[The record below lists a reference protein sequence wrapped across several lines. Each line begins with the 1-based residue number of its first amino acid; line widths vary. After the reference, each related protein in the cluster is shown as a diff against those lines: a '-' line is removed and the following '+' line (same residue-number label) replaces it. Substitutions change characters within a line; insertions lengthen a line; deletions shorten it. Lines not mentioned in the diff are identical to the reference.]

1 MAKLYAQ
8 PYSNEHTGF
17 YFESMEEFD
26 SGMEQLNNSGCEE
39 VEIQFIDGDTHHSS
53 LFSAASINQST
64 VSFWFDELEDLTT
77 NDAIRICFL
86 LDLGMSLSDAL
97 NRYDEV
103 CLHYGTARDYAQEL
117 IEETTEIPENLRYY
131 IDYKAIA
138 RDMCINGDI
147 VKIEHDLIITNANE
161 F

>member
-8 PYSNEHTGF
+8 PYSIEHTGF

-26 SGMEQLNNSGCEE
+26 SGMEQLNNSSCEE
-39 VEIQFIDGDTHHSS
+39 VEIQFIDGEAHHST

-64 VSFWFDELEDLTT
+64 ISLWFDELEDLTT
-77 NDAIRICFL
+77 SDATQLCFL
-86 LDLGMSLSDAL
+86 LDLGMSLDDAL
-97 NRYDEV
+97 SRYNEV
-103 CLHYGTARDYAQEL
+103 CLHHGTARDYAQEL
-117 IEETTEIPENLRYY
+117 IEETTEIPENLRCY

>member
-1 MAKLYAQ
+1 L
-8 PYSNEHTGF
+8 
-17 YFESMEEFD
+17 
-26 SGMEQLNNSGCEE
+26 
-39 VEIQFIDGDTHHSS
+39 
-53 LFSAASINQST
+53 
-64 VSFWFDELEDLTT
+64 WFDELEDLTT
-77 NDAIRICFL
+77 SDATRLCFL

-97 NRYDEV
+97 SRYSEV
-103 CLHYGTARDYAQEL
+103 CLHHGTARDYAQEL